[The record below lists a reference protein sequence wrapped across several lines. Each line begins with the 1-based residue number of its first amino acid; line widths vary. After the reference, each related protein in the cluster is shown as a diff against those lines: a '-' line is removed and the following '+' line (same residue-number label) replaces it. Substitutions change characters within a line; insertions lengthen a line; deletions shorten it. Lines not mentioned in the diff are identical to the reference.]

1 MDNATCPIWGTP
13 ATKSPSEREGWVI
26 KSVRAGGTYF
36 ISGRGEAV
44 LRSQDTSVKALLTS
58 WIIEQK
64 RLGVQ
69 RPEILAET
77 VEKVKQRRPLSI
89 PERADCLLEH
99 LGQFL
104 SHPGDTYV
112 HPTYE
117 DKREKFYYV
126 LARLESAVEV
136 GEIERQRGEIQFFFD
151 HLEKQGLIDKY
162 DPQTFD
168 KDIQYSLT
176 VAGYARLEELRHT
189 TPSSSRCF
197 VAMWFDDSM
206 QQARDEGIL
215 PAIRDTGYDPVV
227 IDQKEHINKIDDEII
242 AEIRRARFV
251 VADFTHGEKGARGGV
266 YYEAGFAFG
275 LNIPVIFTCHK
286 DIIGDVHFDTRQ
298 YNHIVWDSPE
308 DLRNK
313 LGKRI
318 SAVIGDG
325 PISPNYP
332 AP

>member
-1 MDNATCPIWGTP
+1 MGASTCAIWDTP
-13 ATKSPSEREGWVI
+13 ATESPSGRDGQVI
-26 KSVRAGGTYF
+26 QSVRAGGTYF
-36 ISGRGEAV
+36 ISRSAAAV
-44 LRSQDTSVKALLTS
+44 LKSQDTSVKALLTS

-77 VEKVKQRRPLSI
+77 VEKAKQRRPLSI
-89 PERADCLLEH
+89 PERADRLLEH
-99 LGQFL
+99 LGQYL
-104 SHPGDTYV
+104 IHPGDTYS

-117 DKREKFYYV
+117 DNREKFHYV
-126 LARLESAVEV
+126 LARLESAGGG
-136 GEIERQRGEIQFFFD
+136 GEIARQGDEIRFYFD
-151 HLEKQGLIDKY
+151 HLEEQDLIDKSV
-162 DPQTFD
+162 PQAFD
-168 KDIQYSLT
+168 ETLRYRLT

-206 QQARDEGIL
+206 QQARDAGIL
-215 PAIRDTGYDPVV
+215 SAIRDAGYDPVV

-242 AEIRRARFV
+242 AEIRRSRFV

-275 LNIPVIFTCHK
+275 LGIPVIFTCRQ
-286 DIIGDVHFDTRQ
+286 DVIENIHFDTRQ

-318 SAVIGDG
+318 SAAIGDG
-325 PISPNYP
+325 PTSS
-332 AP
+332 